1 MSTKE
6 KLIVRFKTLP
16 KDFLF
21 NELVKLLLGLGY
33 EISNKGKTSGSR
45 VRFLHKEKRLIID
58 IHKPHTSGTPIKETT
73 LKDIYNKLIS
83 NGLIKEKEDDNGLS

>member
-6 KLIVRFKTLP
+6 KLIARFKTLP

-21 NELVKLLLGLGY
+21 DELQKLLSGLGY
-33 EISNKGKTSGSR
+33 EVSNKGKTSGSR
-45 VRFLHKEKRLIID
+45 VQFLNKEKQLIID
-58 IHKPHTSGTPIKETT
+58 IHKPHTSGAPIKETA

-83 NGLIKEKEDDNGLS
+83 NGLI

>member
-6 KLIVRFKTLP
+6 KLITRFKTLP

-21 NELVKLLLGLGY
+21 EELVRLLSGLGY

-45 VRFLHKEKRLIID
+45 VRFLNKEKQLIID
-58 IHKPHTSGTPIKETT
+58 IHKPHTSGA
-73 LKDIYNKLIS
+73 Y
-83 NGLIKEKEDDNGLS
+83 

>member
-6 KLIVRFKTLP
+6 KLIARFKTLP

-21 NELVKLLLGLGY
+21 EELVRLLLGFGY

-45 VRFLHKEKRLIID
+45 VRFLNKEKQLIID
-58 IHKPHTSGTPIKETT
+58 IHKPHASGTPIKEAT

-83 NGLIKEKEDDNGLS
+83 NDLIKEKGG